1 MKNMFLFCNQQSS
14 KKMMV
19 VYHNSKFFSIF
30 HQTHQEPNIFSSISW
45 LVFYENI
52 TFRYL
57 SFFDGI
63 FLYGFCLRYFFI
75 CYFAIWPYNLA
86 IFNFFININSSIDS
100 SYDVPLISPFK
111 NIVVKH
117 FVTYHL
123 SYIEYIILG
132 WRFIII
138 SQHSTN

>member
-1 MKNMFLFCNQQSS
+1 MKNMFFFCNQQSS

-19 VYHNSKFFSIF
+19 VCYNSKFSSIF
-30 HQTHQEPNIFSSISW
+30 HQTLRETNIFSSISW
-45 LVFYENI
+45 LIFYENI

-57 SFFDGI
+57 SFFNGI
-63 FLYGFCLRYFFI
+63 FLYGFRLRYFFI
-75 CYFAIWPYNLA
+75 CYFAIWHYNLA

-123 SYIEYIILG
+123 SFVDFIILR
-132 WRFIII
+132 WSFTIV
-138 SQHSTN
+138 SQHSTK